1 MEIKNLFSIDEKK
14 ALHHNVLFWLVTI
27 APLFIALLMSI
38 PLMKGYELTASQS
51 AYENFMSMF
60 KLPIWVMSSSLIFG
74 VMVTRFHS
82 SKQRSTQ
89 ITFAIDANNFN
100 YYLKHRESFYEMLDQ
115 KKDSNTLLKFTS
127 YNKLYNLYFPNSSY
141 KNPEFIVDHP
151 KLFKKLIDE
160 TNIKSNAE
168 KLESLGSKKLKK
180 EMVDADSFLQ
190 NLNINCLSLGFQID
204 LTSYVSSESYKET
217 NVAKLFELTIDDLSE
232 ILIMGIHFSFDVGV
246 EEIDDSTAFS
256 TLWDTIDFDD
266 SELSK
271 IFLKVKDGM
280 YNFSIS
286 SVEGISD
293 I

>member
-1 MEIKNLFSIDEKK
+1 MEIKNLLSIDENKP
-14 ALHHNVLFWLVTI
+14 LHHNGLFWLVTL
-27 APLFIALLMSI
+27 APLLIALFMSI
-38 PLMKGYELTASQS
+38 PLMKDYELTASQS
-51 AYENFMSMF
+51 AYDNFMSMF

-89 ITFAIDANNFN
+89 MSFVIDANNFN

-141 KNPEFIVDHP
+141 KNPEFKVNHQN
-151 KLFKKLIDE
+151 LFKKLVEE

-180 EMVDADSFLQ
+180 EKVDEDSFLQ

-204 LTSYVSSESYKET
+204 LTSYVNGDSYKDT
-217 NVAKLFELTIDDLSE
+217 NVAELFELTIDDLSE
-232 ILIMGIHFSFDVGV
+232 ILIMALHFSFDVGIV
-246 EEIDDSTAFS
+246 EVDDSTAFS

-266 SELSK
+266 SDLSK
-271 IFLKVKDGM
+271 IVLKVNDGE
-280 YNFSIS
+280 YDFAVLN
-286 SVEGISD
+286 VEV
-293 I
+293 